1 MLRSAV
7 GLPDVAGG
15 PKLVVGGPL
24 TRRNHDQATLL
35 STPLEK
41 GLVDMARSQCHGTH
55 SFGRPM
61 MALLAKKN
69 LGPVRHVLS
78 QMVVAGVMIVSPPVQ
93 VRVSESS
100 GIEPGRG
107 EAANEGPTSTSSSGN
122 SGVRA

>member
-1 MLRSAV
+1 
-7 GLPDVAGG
+7 
-15 PKLVVGGPL
+15 VVGGPL
-24 TRRNHDQATLL
+24 TRRNHDEATLL
-35 STPLEK
+35 STPLER
-41 GLVDMARSQCHGTH
+41 GLVAMARSHCHGAH

-93 VRVSESS
+93 VRVAEGS

-107 EAANEGPTSTSSSGN
+107 EAANEGPTSTSSLGI